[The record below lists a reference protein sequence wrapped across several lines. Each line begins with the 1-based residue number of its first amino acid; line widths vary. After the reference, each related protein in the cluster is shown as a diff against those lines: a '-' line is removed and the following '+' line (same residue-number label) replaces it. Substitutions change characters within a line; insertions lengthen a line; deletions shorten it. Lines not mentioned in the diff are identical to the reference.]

1 MRKNHAF
8 TLVELLVVIAIIGIL
23 VALLLPA
30 IQAAREAARRNQCVN
45 NLKQQGLA
53 LQMHHDVKKVLPQG
67 RSGTTP
73 GPGTATAPLGVSWAF
88 QLLPYMEQNAIYD
101 SLVNTARVDDILNAR
116 AMRTPV
122 DTFVCPSRRSP
133 AEAGTR
139 DFDNDDQAPADEHRG
154 VAAGGD
160 YAGNAGVDR
169 GYQKNSDE
177 TSERALQEG
186 VIYTFSKVQLRYVTD
201 GTATTFAIGEKYIPT
216 EDELRMEPAAFD
228 ENRLHYMQ
236 GDTAFFAADNIES
249 IMAGTECGLA
259 PRNPFFTQAAQPPE
273 LEALNC
279 EPHELKEQFGSQH
292 PSICNFVFLDGHV
305 QGLSTDVDLVMLRR
319 MSTIADGRTIEMP

>member
-1 MRKNHAF
+1 MRKNRAF
-8 TLVELLVVIAIIGIL
+8 TLVELLVVIAIIGVL

-53 LQMHHDVKKVLPQG
+53 LQMHHDVKKALPPG

-73 GPGTATAPLGVSWAF
+73 GPGTANVPPGVSWAF

-122 DTFVCPSRRSP
+122 DTFVCPSRRSVS
-133 AEAGTR
+133 EAGTR
-139 DFDNDDQAPADEHRG
+139 DFDNDDTAPADEHRG

-160 YAGNAGVDR
+160 YAGNAGIDR
-169 GYQKNSDE
+169 GYEKSSTE
-177 TSERALQEG
+177 TSDRALQEG
-186 VIYTFSKVQLRYVTD
+186 VIYTFSKVQLRFVSD

-236 GDTAFFAADNIES
+236 GDTAFFAADNVES

-259 PRNPFFTQAAQPPE
+259 PRKPFFTQAAQPPF
-273 LEALNC
+273 LEELNC

-305 QGLSTDVDLVMLRR
+305 QGFSPDIDLVTLRR
-319 MSTIADGRTIEMP
+319 LSTIADGQTVEMP

>member
-1 MRKNHAF
+1 MRKNRAF
-8 TLVELLVVIAIIGIL
+8 TLVELLVVIAIIGVL

-30 IQAAREAARRNQCVN
+30 IQAAREAARRNSCTN

-67 RSGTTP
+67 RNGTTP

-101 SLVNTARVDDILNAR
+101 SLVNTERVDSQANAR

-133 AEAGTR
+133 SEAGTR
-139 DFDNDDQAPADEHRG
+139 DFDNDDAAPADEHRG

-160 YAGNAGVDR
+160 YAGNAGIDR
-169 GYQKNSDE
+169 DYRKDSNESP
-177 TSERALQEG
+177 ERALQEG
-186 VIYTFSKVQLRYVTD
+186 VIYTFSKVNLRYVSD
-201 GTATTFAIGEKYIPT
+201 GTAATFAIGEKYIPT
-216 EDELRMEPAAFD
+216 EDELRLEPAQFD
-228 ENRLHYMQ
+228 ENRIHYMQ
-236 GDTAFFAADNIES
+236 GDTCFFCGDNVET

-259 PRNPFFTQAAQPPE
+259 PRAPTMQLPAPFTEQ
-273 LEALNC
+273 C
-279 EPHELKEQFGSQH
+279 DPHELKEQFGSQH
-292 PSICNFVFLDGHV
+292 PSICNFVYLDGHV
-305 QGLSTDVDLVMLRR
+305 QGLSSDIDLVMLRR
-319 MSTIADGRTIEMP
+319 MSTIADGQTIEMP

>member
-1 MRKNHAF
+1 MRKNSAF
-8 TLVELLVVIAIIGIL
+8 TLVELLVVIAIIGVL

-30 IQAAREAARRNQCVN
+30 IQAAREAARRNQCTN

-67 RSGTTP
+67 RNGTTP
-73 GPGTATAPLGVSWAF
+73 GPGTATSPLAVSWAF

-101 SLVNTARVDDILNAR
+101 SLVNTQRVDSQQNVR

-122 DTFVCPSRRSP
+122 DTFFCPSRRSP
-133 AEAGTR
+133 AADR
-139 DFDNDDQAPADEHRG
+139 DFDNDDAAPADEQRA

-160 YAGNAGVDR
+160 YAGNAGIHRD
-169 GYQKNSDE
+169 YSKNSDE
-177 TSERALQEG
+177 TPERALQEG
-186 VIYTFSKVQLRYVTD
+186 VIYSFSKVNLRYVSD
-201 GTATTFAIGEKYIPT
+201 GTTTTFAIGEKYIPT
-216 EDELRMEPAAFD
+216 EDELRQEPGAYD

-236 GDTAFFAADNIES
+236 GDTAFFSGDNIET

-259 PRNPFFTQAAQPPE
+259 PRAPFFNQPARPPF
-273 LEALNC
+273 LEELNC

-292 PSICNFVFLDGHV
+292 PSICHFVFLDGHV
-305 QGLSTDVDLVMLRR
+305 QALSTDIDLVMLRR
-319 MSTIADGRTIEMP
+319 MSTIADGQTIEMP